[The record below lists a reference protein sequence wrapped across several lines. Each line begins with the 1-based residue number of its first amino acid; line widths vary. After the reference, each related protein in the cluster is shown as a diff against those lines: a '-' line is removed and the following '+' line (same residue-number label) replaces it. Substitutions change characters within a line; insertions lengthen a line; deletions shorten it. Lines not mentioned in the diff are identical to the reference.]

1 MISAI
6 HKHRRRSLG
15 VICFLL
21 IIVILLFG
29 LPLLGTGAKPCAISE
44 QGIMDLGKCELN
56 EIGTVELDGL
66 WEYTPNQLLWPE
78 SKVSNP
84 VYVQIPHQWQA
95 NGRSLFQE
103 DVVNYATY
111 RITLKL
117 PSGYQNYGIRVS
129 NVKTASRLYVD
140 GKLLGSRGQIGTS
153 REKSIPNN
161 RPYTVYFSPH
171 KEEVELVLQASN
183 FHFYA
188 NTGIS
193 ERIFLG
199 IAESI
204 QTMEKHNGF
213 MDVTLIS
220 CLLFMGIYFLGE
232 NFYRRDQGSIA
243 FFPLF
248 CFSGALYFACHGEK
262 LILEFVAG
270 ISYEWVTK
278 LQVISS
284 TGVGYFFLAHTYIQ
298 LKVYSS
304 VKLVKLSG
312 IVSILIVSFVLFT
325 PMSIYT
331 KFMLYFI
338 ILQIVGLLYIIFISW
353 RALLYRMTGSAYIF
367 VSVMSAIQV
376 IGLMVSRTGWIG
388 PVSSVLPLGIP
399 IFMLAQGLFFSSRF
413 TSAYHQIKQ
422 LSEQLMAKMKG
433 QEQFLVRTSHELKTP
448 LNAIINISESMLEGA
463 GGKLNASQRADMRL
477 VNGTARG
484 LSYLVK
490 DILDSE
496 QIKNRRIRLHPR
508 SLDVYDIVAFV
519 IDVFQRLNRNSE
531 VDVRNEVK
539 AGIHYVVGDENR
551 VTQILYNL
559 LDNALKHTEAG
570 HITVSCVSNEGW
582 EQITVADTGA
592 GIEAQYLDR
601 IFMDYQQIDSSSL
614 TDTSGI
620 GIGLPITKQLV
631 EMQGGRMEVQSK
643 IGEGS
648 NFIFTLPAVKLEGQP
663 TAEREEIIGLSEQ
676 PEAAG
681 GASHKSGGSREARD
695 ISNKDVLGEQCL
707 ASADIDFRYIE
718 ELDVGPE
725 ERAVLSPTG
734 QEQGRILLVDDN
746 YASLKALA
754 NLLELEGYTCEL
766 ARSGKTAL
774 SLLEHGN
781 RFNLCIMDV
790 MMPTMSGFDLC
801 RVIRQM
807 YSPLDLPVLMATAG
821 SNVHLNQI
829 GFEAGANDFIHKPY
843 DWTDLKGRVKT
854 LVQLKET
861 VLQLVHS
868 ERDMLRAQI
877 KPHFLFNSINT
888 ILWMS
893 KRDSDETR
901 KLLHALSDFLRGS
914 FDFDNQEIEVPFADE
929 LRIIEAYLSLERAR
943 FGSRLKVEYNL
954 EERNFAVPPLLLQ
967 PIVENAVRHGIMEK
981 VEGGTIVITS
991 RRVEMWIELS
1001 VSDDGVGMDIDRI
1014 DLDKKVHGAFLFG
1027 DKRGGIG
1034 LSNINRR
1041 IRSLYGTSL
1050 SIADREGGGTVVTM
1064 RIRAGDDDHDLSNS
1078 RR

>member
-1 MISAI
+1 MLLATPNN
-6 HKHRRRSLG
+6 HRRSFG
-15 VICFLL
+15 VIGFLL
-21 IIVILLFG
+21 LVVILLFG
-29 LPLLGTGAKPCAISE
+29 LPLLGTNAKPCAISE
-44 QGIMDLGKCELN
+44 QGIIDLGQCQWSEV
-56 EIGTVELDGL
+56 GTVELDGL
-66 WEYTPNQLLWPE
+66 WAYTPNQLLWPT
-78 SKVSNP
+78 SQMADSA
-84 VYVQIPHQWQA
+84 YVQIPHQWQA
-95 NGRSLFQE
+95 NGRSLFQ
-103 DVVNYATY
+103 DDAVNYATY

-117 PSGYQNYGIRVS
+117 PSGYHNYGIRVS

-140 GKLLGSRGQIGTS
+140 GKLLGSRGQVGTS
-153 REKSIPNN
+153 RETSIPYNQ
-161 RPYTVYFSPH
+161 PYTVYFSTQ

-193 ERIFLG
+193 ERIFIG
-199 IAESI
+199 TSDSI

-278 LQVISS
+278 LQIISS
-284 TGVGYFFLAHTYIQ
+284 SGVSNFFLAHTYNQ
-298 LKVYSS
+298 LKVNSS
-304 VKLVKLSG
+304 AKFVKLSG
-312 IVSILIVSFVLFT
+312 VVSLLIVSFVLMT
-325 PMSIYT
+325 PMSVYT
-331 KFMLYFI
+331 KFMFYFI
-338 ILQIVGLLYIIFISW
+338 ILYIVGLLYIIFISV

-376 IGLMVSRTGWIG
+376 IGLMISRTGWVG
-388 PVSSVLPLGIP
+388 AGSSLLPLGIP
-399 IFMLAQGLFFSSRF
+399 IFMLAQGLLISSRF

-490 DILDSE
+490 DILDNE
-496 QIKNRRIRLHPR
+496 QIKNRRIRLRP
-508 SLDVYDIVAFV
+508 SSFDVYEIVAFV
-519 IDVFQRLNRNSE
+519 IDVFQRLNRNGE

-539 AGIHYVVGDENR
+539 AGAHYVVGDENR

-559 LDNALKHTEAG
+559 LDNALKHTETG
-570 HITVSCVSNEGW
+570 HITVSCVFHEGW
-582 EQITVADTGA
+582 QKVAVADTGA
-592 GIEAQYLDR
+592 GIEAQHLER
-601 IFMDYQQIDSSSL
+601 IFMDYQQIDGASL

-631 EMQGGRMEVQSK
+631 EMQGGQMEVQSK

-648 NFIFTLPAVKLEGQP
+648 NFTFTLPAVKLEGQP
-663 TAEREEIIGLSEQ
+663 TDGSGAISEPVNQ
-676 PEAAG
+676 SEAEAASARQLDSLQAADHTVSSDELREQLL
-681 GASHKSGGSREARD
+681 GAAAEFHQ
-695 ISNKDVLGEQCL
+695 LGEVDVDRDGQ
-707 ASADIDFRYIE
+707 AVISSA
-718 ELDVGPE
+718 
-725 ERAVLSPTG
+725 G
-734 QEQGRILLVDDN
+734 QEQGHILLVDDN
-746 YASLKALA
+746 YASLKALS

-766 ARSGKTAL
+766 ARSGKAAL
-774 SLLEHGN
+774 TLLEDGN

-790 MMPTMSGFDLC
+790 MMPMMSGFDLC
-801 RVIRQM
+801 RAIREM
-807 YSPLDLPVLMATAG
+807 YNPLDLPVLMATAG

-893 KRDSDETR
+893 KRDADETR

-914 FDFDNQEIEVPFADE
+914 FDFDNQEMEVPFTDE

-943 FGSRLKVEYNL
+943 FGSRLKVEYHL

-967 PIVENAVRHGIMEK
+967 PIVENAVRHGVMEK

-991 RRVEMWIELS
+991 RKVETWIELS
-1001 VSDDGVGMDIDRI
+1001 VSDDGVGMDASRI
-1014 DLDKKVHGAFLFG
+1014 DLDRKAAGASLFG
-1027 DKRGGIG
+1027 EKRRGIG

-1041 IRSLYGTSL
+1041 LRSLYGTSL
-1050 SIADREGGGTVVTM
+1050 SIVDREGGGTVVTM
-1064 RIRAGDDDHDLSNS
+1064 RIRAGDDNHDLSNS
-1078 RR
+1078 RRG